1 MEQRL
6 EQFAQYLR
14 QRQLLPDYGVCAYV
28 HWVREFLVFARAIRE
43 EGFDECLDRFLA
55 ELARA
60 PERPEWQLGQA
71 KDAVRVYY
79 YQIV

>member
-6 EQFAQYLR
+6 QEFAQYLR
-14 QRQLLPDYGVCAYV
+14 QRQLLPEYGVGAYV
-28 HWVREFLVFARAIRE
+28 HWVREFLVFARFIRE

-79 YQIV
+79 FQ